1 MVLILESSK
10 RNEDSHMTVTIKVN
24 YQTTFQKKEAKN

>member
-1 MVLILESSK
+1 MALILELSK

-24 YQTTFQKKEAKN
+24 YQTTFQKKEATK

>member
-1 MVLILESSK
+1 MALILESSK
-10 RNEDSHMTVTIKVN
+10 RNEDSQMTVTIKVN